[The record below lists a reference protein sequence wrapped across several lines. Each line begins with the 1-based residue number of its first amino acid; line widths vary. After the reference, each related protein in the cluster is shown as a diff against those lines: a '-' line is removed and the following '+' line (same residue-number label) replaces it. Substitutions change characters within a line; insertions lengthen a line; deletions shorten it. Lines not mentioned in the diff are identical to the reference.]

1 MIAKGNSRN
10 SGSNHMVY
18 SRLKEPNTVSH
29 YTSKYIQKFNKP
41 FPLFASSTYDKL
53 SFTEPISEF
62 TNYTTNLNSSRQFF
76 INYSN
81 YFTSL
86 YQGFRD
92 VKDGRFMPDDERTK
106 YIRLKKQILLIAFE
120 LLSKH
125 VIVLYL

>member
-1 MIAKGNSRN
+1 MITKGNSRN
-10 SGSNHMVY
+10 TGSNPIFY
-18 SRLKEPNTVSH
+18 NSGTQTNTISRYANKYNKE
-29 YTSKYIQKFNKP
+29 YNKP
-41 FPLFASSTYDKL
+41 FPLCTSSAYNKL
-53 SFTEPISEF
+53 LLTEPVSEF
-62 TNYTTNLNSSRQFF
+62 TNYTTNSYSSRQFF

-125 VIVLYL
+125 VIVLY